1 MGTCG
6 HIIFLLPELV
16 KGEILLFSKELFGQ
30 RMKEI
35 RLKAN
40 VNQTDFGLIIG
51 TRKSHVSEIE
61 SGTACTTVEGL
72 AALCKHYNVSADYL
86 LGLTDEPRPYKRKKN

>member
-1 MGTCG
+1 L
-6 HIIFLLPELV
+6 FLLPELV

-35 RLKAN
+35 RLKAD